1 MKFMSFNGNLKNIDY
16 LDLMMLDIYGSVRSV
31 TVPKG
36 YITGKVLEEG
46 IGFDASNY
54 GFAEVSKSDMVAI
67 PDMET
72 AFAEERAD
80 GIILHTLCNV
90 RDMDG
95 NIFDLYPR
103 NVLANAMKQL
113 RTKGI
118 ADDAKMLMEL
128 ECHVLEDVNYA
139 TGYAHSYFRLQSAEG
154 IGPDYYDLPRFN
166 IHRGYHRSYPDDRY
180 FDLRNK
186 MVEALAAI
194 GIPVKYHHHE
204 VGAAQL
210 ELEFDFLSA
219 PDAADKAAIAQWVV
233 RNIAKEN
240 NVFVTFMPKPINKT
254 PGNGLHVHQYLEK
267 DGHST
272 FSGGEIFGLSN
283 AALHYT
289 AGLLEHSLSGSLLAF
304 TNPSTNSYKR
314 LVPGYEAPVCATF
327 ARASREAAVRIPGYL
342 KKGQERIEYRTGD
355 ATANCHFMLAA
366 MLMAGMDG
374 ITRSLDPIAM
384 GFADASTAES
394 RRFPLDLHSVLNGLR
409 ADNDYLKPI
418 FPASLLDLWISIKRE
433 EAVHV
438 YHAPTPE
445 EYELYFNC

>member
-1 MKFMSFNGNLKNIDY
+1 MKFMPFDGNLGDIDY
-16 LDLMMLDIYGSVRSV
+16 LDFMMLDIYGSIRSV
-31 TVPKG
+31 TIPKA
-36 YITGKVLEEG
+36 YITEKVLKEG

-54 GFAEVSKSDMVAI
+54 GFADVTKSDMVAI

-72 AFAEERAD
+72 AFTEERA
-80 GIILHTLCNV
+80 GGHILHALCNV
-90 RDMDG
+90 RAMDG
-95 NIFDLYPR
+95 SIFELYPR
-103 NVLANAMKQL
+103 NVIANTMNL
-113 RTKGI
+113 VRSKGI

-139 TGYAHSYFRLQSAEG
+139 TDFSHSYFRLQSAEG

-186 MVEALAAI
+186 MAEALGAI
-194 GIPVKYHHHE
+194 GIPIKYHHHE

-219 PDAADKAAIAQWVV
+219 PDAADKVAIAKWVI

-240 NVFVTFMPKPINKT
+240 DVFVTFMPKPINKSA
-254 PGNGLHVHQYLEK
+254 GNGMHIHQYLEK
-267 DGHST
+267 KGRSI
-272 FSGGEIFGLSN
+272 FSGEALFGLSEV
-283 AALHYT
+283 ALHYT

-327 ARASREAAVRIPGYL
+327 AKASREAAVRIPGYL
-342 KKGQERIEYRTGD
+342 KKGDERIEYRTGD
-355 ATANCHFMLAA
+355 ASANCHFMIAA
-366 MLMAGMDG
+366 MLLAGVDG
-374 ITRSLDPIAM
+374 IERKLDPVAK
-384 GFADASTAES
+384 GYADAKTADA
-394 RRFPLDLHSVLNGLR
+394 RRFPLDLDSVLDGLL
-409 ADNDYLKPI
+409 ADHEYLDPI
-418 FPASLLDLWISIKRE
+418 FPAELRDLWVSIKRE
-433 EAVHV
+433 EANHV